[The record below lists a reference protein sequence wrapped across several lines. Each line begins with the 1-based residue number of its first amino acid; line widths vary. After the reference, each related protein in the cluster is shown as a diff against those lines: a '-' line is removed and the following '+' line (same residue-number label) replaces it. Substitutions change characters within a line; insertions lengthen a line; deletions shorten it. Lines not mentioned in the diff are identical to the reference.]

1 MGNEHSQDLLSAYSK
16 NQLIG
21 ASAWARILGIIGFVF
36 AGLLVCLALF
46 VMSGG
51 MGSIMGANMP
61 EGATTQM
68 LGKSGMVVGLLYLLI
83 AGIYFLMSWW
93 TYRFGTEIKKGIMQ
107 NDPEEVGSSFHN
119 LKNYFQAYGI
129 LTMIGVGI
137 MFLSLLSVL
146 MIGFFN

>member
-1 MGNEHSQDLLSAYSK
+1 MDNGHNQELLSAYSK
-16 NQLIG
+16 NQLVG
-21 ASAWARILGIIGFVF
+21 ASAWARILGITGFVF
-36 AGLLVCLALF
+36 AGLLACLALF

-61 EGATTQM
+61 EGAATPM
-68 LGKSGMVVGLLYLLI
+68 LGKSGMIIGLLYLLI

-93 TYRFGTEIKKGIMQ
+93 TYRFGTEIRTGIMQ
-107 NDPEEVGSSFHN
+107 NDPEEVGSALNN

-146 MIGFFN
+146 MVGFFN

>member
-1 MGNEHSQDLLSAYSK
+1 MDKEHSQDLISAYSK

-61 EGATTQM
+61 EGGHDADAWQIRH
-68 LGKSGMVVGLLYLLI
+68 GRRPFILI
-83 AGIYFLMSWW
+83 DRGHL
-93 TYRFGTEIKKGIMQ
+93 
-107 NDPEEVGSSFHN
+107 
-119 LKNYFQAYGI
+119 
-129 LTMIGVGI
+129 
-137 MFLSLLSVL
+137 
-146 MIGFFN
+146 FFDELVDL